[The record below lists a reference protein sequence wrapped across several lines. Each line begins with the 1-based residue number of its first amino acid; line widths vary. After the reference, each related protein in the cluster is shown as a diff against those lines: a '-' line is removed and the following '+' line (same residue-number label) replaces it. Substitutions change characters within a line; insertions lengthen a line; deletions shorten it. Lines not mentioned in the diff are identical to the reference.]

1 MNREATIQIVKP
13 QKGPQTAFV
22 ECTSVDIV
30 CYGGARGGGKSWAMA
45 LDFFLHAERYGAD
58 AKGLM
63 LRKTRED
70 LKDFIDLAS
79 RMYGNAARYMEK
91 GNVFRFTN
99 GAKLVCAYLE
109 NESDAA
115 NFQGWS
121 LTRVYFDELTQLN
134 SLDPILA
141 LLATLRSARGI
152 HGQLK
157 VSCNPGGPSH
167 FAVKSMFVDNGPYN
181 VILDPETGLTR
192 VFIPAR
198 VTDNPALLD
207 ADPRYVDRLKSVGS
221 PERVRAWLEGD
232 WSVTEGSYFPEF
244 SRARQVIAPF
254 PIPSAWI
261 KFRSMDW
268 GSARPFCVHWWAVCQ
283 EDTEHDR
290 RVIPR
295 GALICYREYYGMQQ
309 GKPNVGLK
317 LTAEEVARGIVE
329 REQLNGRRE
338 HTSYGVLDPA
348 AFAVIS
354 GPSIAETLMRN
365 GAVFRRADNQRVNHD
380 KRMGGWTELRARLKG
395 NSDGHPMI
403 FFMDHCRAIIRTLPM
418 LQHDPNNI
426 EDVDTDGEDHAAD
439 SARYAAMSRP
449 FLARALPDPNAR
461 SPWLVANA
469 FRLHEL
475 RD

>member
-1 MNREATIQIVKP
+1 MIMKEDVKVEIVKP
-13 QKGPQTAFV
+13 QRGPQTAFV

-45 LDFFLHAERYGAD
+45 LDFFLHAERYGPD
-58 AKGLM
+58 ARGLM

-79 RMYGNAARYMEK
+79 RMFGPSARYMEK

-109 NESDAA
+109 NENDAA

-134 SLDPILA
+134 SLDPVMA
-141 LLATLRSARGI
+141 LLATLRSAKGVP
-152 HGQLK
+152 GQMK

-167 FAVKSMFVDNGPYN
+167 HAVKQMFVDHGPFN
-181 VILDPETGLTR
+181 VVVDPETGLSK
-192 VFIPAR
+192 VFIPAK
-198 VTDNPALLD
+198 VTDNPALLE

-232 WSVTEGSYFPEF
+232 WSVTEGAYFSEF
-244 SRARQVIAPF
+244 STARHVIPPF
-254 PIPSAWI
+254 PVPSGWI

-283 EDTEHDR
+283 EDTEHDGR
-290 RVIPR
+290 MIPR
-295 GALICYREYYGMQQ
+295 GTLICYREWYGAS
-309 GKPNVGLK
+309 KPNIGLK
-317 LTAEEVARGIVE
+317 LTAEDVAKGIVE
-329 REQLNGRRE
+329 REMHNGRRE
-338 HTSYGVLDPA
+338 YVSYGVLDPA

-354 GPSIAETLMRN
+354 GPSIAETLLRH
-365 GAVFRRADNQRVNHD
+365 GAAFRRADNQRINHD

-395 NSDGHPMI
+395 NADGHPMI
-403 FFMDHCRAIIRTLPM
+403 VFMDHCRAIIRTLPM
-418 LQHDPNNI
+418 LQHDPHNI
-426 EDVDTDGEDHAAD
+426 EDLDTDGEDHAAD

-449 FLARALPDPNAR
+449 YIARTPDPNER

-469 FRLHEL
+469 FRLNEL
-475 RD
+475 GD